1 MRFGILSGI
10 FGLLFVALGANLYKI
25 QVNDSFAYV
34 QKAEAQREITEALS
48 LRRGQIF
55 LENRNNKEVS
65 VALNK
70 DKPVIFAQPN
80 RIKNPAAIA
89 KQFAA
94 ALQLDE
100 KSLAEKLDAPKSK
113 FKLLVEEPTEEMVK
127 FVEAAGVD
135 EVQVNNKQYRFYPN
149 GRQASHVLGFVGLND
164 QNSDPIGLYGLE
176 KFWNEELARGEN
188 KELTL
193 DVSLQSQAEQVLA
206 QLIRDHSASGGS
218 ILIQDPKTGA
228 LLAMASK
235 PDFDPNLYKDY
246 PVKNFINPAV
256 QLVYEPG
263 SVFKPLTMATGID
276 TGVITPQTTFVD
288 SGKVTLNGKTIR
300 NWDLKAHGKVTM
312 TEVIEKS
319 INTGTVF
326 VQQKIGNQKFYE
338 YMKLFG
344 FGDLSGV
351 DLPDEVT
358 GSLRNLER
366 KNAQPVDY
374 ATAAFGQGASVT
386 PVQLITAFSAVANGG
401 VLMKPYI
408 AKEFKP
414 EVVRRVIKK
423 ETADQVIGMMESAV
437 VKGRVAN
444 IEHFRI
450 AGKTGTA
457 FIPGRGGYEPED
469 QLIESYVGFLPA
481 SDPKVT
487 ILVKLDRPDKPLAA
501 LTVVPAFRT
510 LAQFVINYYNIPP
523 DNLAPEIK

>member
-1 MRFGILSGI
+1 MRFGILSGF
-10 FGLLFVALGANLYKI
+10 FGLLFVALGANLYNI
-25 QVNDSFAYV
+25 QVDDSFAYV

-55 LENRNNKEVS
+55 LTDKNNRNVS

-70 DKPVIFAQPN
+70 DKPVIYAAPN
-80 RIKNPAAIA
+80 RIENPQAVAA
-89 KQFAA
+89 QFAGPLGLDSK
-94 ALQLDE
+94 ALAQ
-100 KSLAEKLDAPKSK
+100 KIDAPKSK
-113 FKLLVEEPTEEMVK
+113 FKLLVEEPSQEMVD
-127 FVEAAGVD
+127 FVKAADLEGIQVD
-135 EVQVNNKQYRFYPN
+135 NKQYRFYPN
-149 GRQASHVLGFVGLND
+149 GRMAAQVLGFVGLNE
-164 QNSDPIGLYGLE
+164 QNSEPVGLYGLE
-176 KFWNEELARGEN
+176 KMWNESLSKGEN

-193 DVSLQSQAEQVLA
+193 DINLQSQAEQVLA
-206 QLIRDHSASGGS
+206 QLLQEHSASGGT
-218 ILIQDPKTGA
+218 ILMQDPKTGA

-235 PDFDPNLYKDY
+235 PDFDPNSYKDY
-246 PVKNFINPAV
+246 PVKNFLNPAV

-263 SVFKPLTMATGID
+263 SVFKPLTMAAGID
-276 TGVITPQTTFVD
+276 IGAISPDTVFNDT
-288 SGKVTLNGKTIR
+288 GKVTLNGKTIR
-300 NWDLKAHGKVTM
+300 NWDLKAHGRVTM

-326 VQQKIGNQKFYE
+326 AQQKIGNQKFYE

-344 FGDLSGV
+344 FGDFSKV

-366 KNAQPVDY
+366 KTAQPVDF

-408 AKEFKP
+408 SKNSEP

-423 ETADQVIGMMESAV
+423 ETADQVVKMMESAV
-437 VKGRVAN
+437 IKGKIAGV
-444 IEHFRI
+444 EHFRV

-457 FIPGRGGYEPED
+457 FIPGKGGYEPED

-481 SDPKVT
+481 SNPRVT

-501 LTVVPAFRT
+501 LTVVPAFHS

-523 DNLAPEIK
+523 DNLAPEI

>member
-1 MRFGILSGI
+1 MRFGFLSAI
-10 FGLLFVALGANLYKI
+10 FGLLFIALGTNLYKI

-34 QKAEAQREITEALS
+34 QKAEAQKEITEALS

-55 LENRNNKEVS
+55 LDNRNGPVP

-70 DKPVIFAQPN
+70 DKPVIYAAPN
-80 RIKNPAAIA
+80 RIDNPLETA
-89 KQFAA
+89 KKFSV
-94 ALQLDE
+94 ALGIEQ
-100 KSLAEKLDAPKSK
+100 SVLASKLDAPKSK
-113 FKLLVEEPTEEMVK
+113 FKLLLEDPSPEALTFVK
-127 FVEAAGVD
+127 EAEDKGIQVD
-135 EVQVNNKQYRFYPN
+135 NKQYRFYQN
-149 GRQASHVLGFVGLND
+149 GHTASHVLGFVGLND
-164 QNSDPIGLYGLE
+164 KNSDPVGLYGLE
-176 KFWNEELARGEN
+176 KYLNESLANGDN

-193 DVSLQSQAEQVLA
+193 DISLQNQAEEVLA
-206 QLIRDHSASGGS
+206 QLVKDHSASGGS
-218 ILIQDPKTGA
+218 ILMQDPKTGA
-228 LLAMASK
+228 VLAMASK
-235 PDFDPNLYKDY
+235 PDFDPNNYKDF

-263 SVFKPLTMATGID
+263 SVFKPLTMAAGID

-288 SGKVTLNGKTIR
+288 TGKVTLNGKTIR

-326 VQQKIGNQKFYE
+326 AQQKIGNDKFYE

-344 FGDLSGV
+344 FGKFSGI

-366 KNAQPVDY
+366 KNSQPVDF

-386 PVQLITAFSAVANGG
+386 PLQLITAFSAVANGG

-408 AKEFKP
+408 SKDFKP
-414 EVVRRVIKK
+414 EVVRRVIKR
-423 ETADQVIGMMESAV
+423 ETADQVTAMMESAV
-437 VKGRVAN
+437 IKGKIAGVP
-444 IEHFRI
+444 HFKV

-469 QLIESYVGFLPA
+469 QLIESYVGFLPV
-481 SDPKVT
+481 SDPRVT
-487 ILVKLDRPDKPLAA
+487 ILVKLDRPDKPLAS
-501 LTVVPAFRT
+501 LTVVPAFHT
-510 LAQFVINYYNIPP
+510 LAQFVINYYNISP
-523 DNLAPEIK
+523 DNLVPETE

>member
-1 MRFGILSGI
+1 MRFGILSGF
-10 FGLLFVALGANLYKI
+10 FGLLFVALGANLYNI
-25 QVNDSFAYV
+25 QVDDNFTYV

-55 LENRNNKEVS
+55 LTNKNKTVS
-65 VALNK
+65 AAINK
-70 DKPVIFAQPN
+70 DKLVIYAAPN
-80 RIKNPAAIA
+80 RIKDPLSVAKIFATSLGIDQSMLAAKI
-89 KQFAA
+89 
-94 ALQLDE
+94 
-100 KSLAEKLDAPKSK
+100 DAPNSK
-113 FKLLVEEPTEEMVK
+113 FKLLLEEPSEEALD
-127 FVEAAGVD
+127 FVRKAGYEGIQVD
-135 EVQVNNKQYRFYPN
+135 NKQYRFYPN
-149 GRQASHVLGFVGLND
+149 GRQASHVLGFVGLNEN
-164 QNSDPIGLYGLE
+164 NSEPVGLYGLE
-176 KFWNEELARGEN
+176 KFWNEDLAKGDN

-193 DVSLQSQAEQVLA
+193 DINLQSQAEEVLS

-218 ILIQDPKTGA
+218 ILMQDPKTGA
-228 LLAMASK
+228 ILAMASK
-235 PDFDPNLYKDY
+235 PDFDPNLYQDY

-263 SVFKPLTMATGID
+263 SVFKPLTMAAGID
-276 TGVITPQTTFVD
+276 TGAITPQTTFTD
-288 SGKVTLNGKTIR
+288 TGKVTLNGKTIR

-326 VQQKIGNQKFYE
+326 AQQKIGNEKFYE

-344 FGDLSGV
+344 FGDISKV

-366 KNAQPVDY
+366 KDSQPVDF

-386 PVQLITAFSAVANGG
+386 PLQLITAFSAVANGG

-408 AKEFKP
+408 AKDFEP

-423 ETADQVIGMMESAV
+423 ETADQVTAMMESAV
-437 VKGRVAN
+437 IKGRIAG
-444 IEHFRI
+444 IEHFRV

-481 SDPKVT
+481 SNPKAT
-487 ILVKLDRPDKPLAA
+487 ILVKLDRPDKPLAS
-501 LTVVPAFRT
+501 LTVVPAFHT
-510 LAQFVINYYNIPP
+510 LALFVVNYYNIPP
-523 DNLAPEIK
+523 DNLDSETR